1 MAKPSDPSDEEIWK
15 TYAKGVKRLDA
26 HEEDKEKKPPPRPSS
41 PPCRAEEPEQQEPP
55 PVTPEIPAQPQM
67 PLDQVVLDMRVE
79 YNMRQGDVIVEAR
92 LDLHGKTFQ
101 EAHETLSGF
110 IETQA
115 RRGKRMLLVITGKG
129 REGEASLRTDVPRW
143 CDAMPLGARILAL
156 RPAAPCHGGE
166 GAWYVMLKRRGT
178 VAKDNRKEPSLC

>member
-1 MAKPSDPSDEEIWK
+1 MNDASDEEIWK
-15 TYAKGVKRLDA
+15 TYAKGVKRLGA
-26 HEEDKEKKPPPRPSS
+26 QEEDEEKKPPSLPPR
-41 PPCRAEEPEQQEPP
+41 REKEPEKQEPP
-55 PVTPEIPAQPQM
+55 PPMPGSPSRPPV

-79 YNMRQGDVIVEAR
+79 YNLRQGDVIVEAR
-92 LDLHGKTFQ
+92 LDLHGKSFQ

-166 GAWYVMLKRRGT
+166 GAWYVMLKRSR
-178 VAKDNRKEPSLC
+178 P